1 MIARRGILASCA
13 TAGLMMLSAI
23 GRVAT
28 AEEAVSFIGDVRA
41 AVAVQQRD
49 QADGTTVTEFL
60 PALRV
65 RPGVYLVASP
75 SVSFRFRFAGLAN
88 RDMHGL
94 RFDLD
99 GPTDPGVVTVD
110 SAYLQF
116 QPNDRLQVRVGRL
129 QTAFELDSVVEDG
142 LSRHDSGGLAIDWT
156 DGVHIALGKPKGTR
170 LHYIGQVNRQDRSTN
185 GVGARGPVTFESE
198 ASRVTHFLGLELAPS
213 GSVTQ
218 AMIDMTWIPS
228 ALSEG
233 AQGGRGT
240 QDFLSF
246 TARIAMDQDVA
257 AGRVLHPAIEIG
269 WMPITPQLESLGFAS
284 RTGRASGLALVA
296 GLDIRLLAR
305 GALGLQLARI
315 PAGFIASPDYPPN
328 SRSAE
333 LRYSWWPIE
342 SRLKLDLRY
351 RVRQQILRVSETD
364 SRQTAHNLQL
374 RATLRF

>member
-1 MIARRGILASCA
+1 MSRGLGLWLRHV
-13 TAGLMMLSAI
+13 AGMALFVLSELS
-23 GRVAT
+23 VAG
-28 AEEAVSFIGDVRA
+28 EGAVAFTGDARA
-41 AVAVQQRD
+41 AVAIQQRD
-49 QADGTTVTEFL
+49 RADGSTETELL
-60 PALRV
+60 PALRL
-65 RPGVYLVASP
+65 RPGIDVTTGSAA
-75 SVSFRFRFAGLAN
+75 SFRFRLAGLVS

-94 RFDLD
+94 RFDAD
-99 GPTDPGVVTVD
+99 GPADPGVIAVD

-116 QPNDRLQVRVGRL
+116 KPGDRLQVRVGRF

-142 LSRHDSGGLAIDWT
+142 LSRHDSGGVAVDWT
-156 DGVHIALGKPKGTR
+156 DGVHVALGEARETR
-170 LHYIGQVNRQDRSTN
+170 LHYIGQVNRNDRSTN
-185 GVGARGPVTFESE
+185 GVGARGPVTFENR
-198 ASRVTHFLGLELAPS
+198 ASRVTHFLGMELAPS

-218 AMIDMTWIPS
+218 AMIDMTWIPD
-228 ALSEG
+228 ALADGSR
-233 AQGGRGT
+233 GGGGT

-246 TARIAMDQDVA
+246 TARLAADHDVA

-284 RTGRASGLALVA
+284 RSGRASGLALVA
-296 GLDIRLLAR
+296 GVDIRPLAR

-315 PAGFIASPDYPPN
+315 PAGFIASPDYPAN

-351 RVRQQILRVSETD
+351 RLKQQMLRATETD